1 MQGHNKIIVLG
12 SDHGGF
18 KLKKKVKW
26 WLGKGGYKV
35 IDVGSFKHQAD
46 DDYPLFAL
54 LVASQVVNLERQR
67 KNVLGI
73 LICRS
78 GGGMAVAA
86 NKVKG
91 ARAVDAFSVKS
102 AKHARQHN
110 HANILTLG
118 QDFLTAS
125 EIREVINVWLKTKP
139 STHSRHARRL
149 QQIKRAEQGQIEV
162 TPGILEKNF
171 ADVKRRIHTVTG
183 LSKVVHIDL
192 ADNTLVSNKT
202 FLNLAELK
210 QIKTKAKKELH
221 LMVKKPLDYLASAVA
236 AGFKHV
242 FVHIESRQAK
252 EFIPKARRWRLG
264 VGLAIDIN
272 TPMARLKK
280 LGARVDS
287 ILVMGIKAGWA
298 GQSFK
303 SEALTKV
310 AKAKEWWPQKE
321 IVLDGGVYEDT
332 IKAVAAAGATRVI
345 ANSAIFGVRSS
356 AKAIIRLT
364 NYDKL

>member
-91 ARAVDAFSVKS
+91 ARAVDGFSVT
-102 AKHARQHN
+102 ATRQARQHN

-118 QDFLTAS
+118 QDFLSTKD
-125 EIREVINVWLKTKP
+125 IQPIIKVWLKTQP
-139 STHSRHARRL
+139 SLHPRHQRRL
-149 QQIKRAEQGQIEV
+149 EQIKKAEQGQIEV

-171 ADVKRRIHTVTG
+171 ADVKRRLHTVAG
-183 LSKVVHIDL
+183 LTSWVHIDL
-192 ADNTLVSNKT
+192 ADNTLVPNKT
-202 FLNLAELK
+202 FLNLSEIK

-221 LMVKKPLDYLASAVA
+221 LMVKKPLDYLAGAVA
-236 AGFKHV
+236 GGFKRVVVHV
-242 FVHIESRQAK
+242 ESKQALAFIRQARQ
-252 EFIPKARRWRLG
+252 ARLR
-264 VGLAIDIN
+264 VGLTIDIN
-272 TPMARLKK
+272 TPVVRLKK
-280 LGARVDS
+280 LGAHVDS
-287 ILVMGIKAGWA
+287 ILVMGIKAGFA

-321 IVLDGGVYEDT
+321 IVLDGGVHEDT
-332 IKAVAAAGATRVI
+332 IKSIAAAGATRVI
-345 ANSAIFGVRSS
+345 ANSAVFGVSSS
-356 AKAIIRLT
+356 AKAI
-364 NYDKL
+364 DKLTHYDRL